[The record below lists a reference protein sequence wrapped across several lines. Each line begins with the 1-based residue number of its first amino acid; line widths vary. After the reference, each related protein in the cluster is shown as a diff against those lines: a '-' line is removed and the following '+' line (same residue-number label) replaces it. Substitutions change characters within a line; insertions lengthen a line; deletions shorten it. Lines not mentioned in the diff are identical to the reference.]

1 MGCVTDVPGVCS
13 RLNGELTHEL
23 NRLPWT
29 LFREDALGVGASR
42 MSLSLFT
49 PGFSL
54 CPSAALSLPFPPLQT
69 GYYP

>member
-1 MGCVTDVPGVCS
+1 MGCVTDVPCVCS

-29 LFREDALGVGASR
+29 LFREEAHEGGTSR
-42 MSLSLFT
+42 MSLSLSI

-54 CPSAALSLPFPPLQT
+54 YPSAALSLPFPPLQT